1 MKKTTPEIA
10 KAIIERRNR
19 MTHVIMPGEITAEIG
34 PDGVAEALQRRWLV
48 PDTDDGYLCATNDLK
63 AVEEMRQT
71 AQMKPEEFQGQVI
84 PVAESHDLLQLH
96 ARRSHALYEVA
107 PPMTG
112 ATAPGLSIVAQPVT
126 QPKPPPGVP
135 DPTLRVGAQ
144 VFVGRGGKPA
154 VGVIEKEITPDHFK
168 VEFPPEQK
176 DRPVGDN
183 IYSRSELST
192 VMNKPLAAATSVSTA
207 P

>member
-48 PDTDDGYLCATNDLK
+48 PDIDDGYLCATNDLK

-135 DPTLRVGAQ
+135 DTTMRVGPQ

-154 VGVIEKEITPDHFK
+154 VGVIEKEITP
-168 VEFPPEQK
+168 
-176 DRPVGDN
+176 
-183 IYSRSELST
+183 
-192 VMNKPLAAATSVSTA
+192 
-207 P
+207 